1 MITNRKLALK
11 LDEALAS
18 LEEAR
23 FKFWLR
29 TEVWPDAVMLWVDE
43 AYRIAMMD
51 SSRAWPNGS
60 GSSLPS

>member
-1 MITNRKLALK
+1 MITNRKLALR

-23 FKFWLR
+23 FKFWLK

-43 AYRIAMMD
+43 AFR
-51 SSRAWPNGS
+51 RACNEDQA
-60 GSSLPS
+60 